1 LIEHNYY
8 LLFELD
14 LYADVS
20 LIKKK
25 YRELAKLYHPD
36 KNPNSAHADE
46 YFKIVTQGYTIL
58 TDPKDKVI
66 YDNNLRAYLS
76 AKDASIGNKVEKDQ
90 RRRTSDLK
98 KRMEDRRE
106 HFRTKIQNEYLEN
119 EKVFSHKNRFILAIL
134 TFFGGL
140 LLAYNN
146 WYINYLRMNI
156 LFVVLG
162 AFMFGIGTY
171 FIADNLF
178 KRKQYRF
185 TLENNAKFMDVQGPA
200 RLFVLVLFLVPV
212 FFISGMRMVKFVHLK
227 YFYDYTYP
235 SFVKRYSDNVT
246 YTYMVNGEEIERV
259 EDSSIPIELFKSRLR
274 VKYSRFNPVISQLV
288 VMGSP
293 DWKEVFK
300 SNEFKEE

>member
-1 LIEHNYY
+1 

-20 LIKKK
+20 LVKKK

-36 KNPNSAHADE
+36 KNPSSAHADE

-58 TDPKDKVI
+58 TDPSDKAI
-66 YDNNLRAYLS
+66 YDNNLRAYLNAKS
-76 AKDASIGNKVEKDQ
+76 ANSGSSLETDQ
-90 RRRTSDLK
+90 KRKSNDLK

-106 HFRTKIQNEYLEN
+106 HFRTQIQNEYLEN
-119 EKVFSHKNRFILAIL
+119 EKVFSHKNRFILALL

-146 WYINYLRMNI
+146 WYINYLKMNI

-162 AFMFGIGTY
+162 GFMFGIGTY
-171 FIADNLF
+171 FIADNIF

-185 TLENNAKFMDVQGPA
+185 SLEKSARFMDVQGPA

-212 FFISGMRMVKFVHLK
+212 FFISGMQLVKFVHLK

-235 SFVKRYSDNVT
+235 SFVKRYSENVT
-246 YTYMVNGEEIERV
+246 YTYSVNGEEIERV
-259 EDSSIPIELFKSRLR
+259 ESSSIPVDLYKSRLR
-274 VKYSRFNPVISQLV
+274 VKYSRFNPVISQLE

-293 DWKEVFK
+293 NWKEVFK
-300 SNEFKEE
+300 SREFKEESSID